1 VSTSSPAVAS
11 APSRLLSASDLVMIA
26 VVVVW
31 GTNYALVKDALDT
44 MPPRAFMALRFAL
57 AAVAMGLVLWK
68 VEGHKPL
75 PRKVFLR
82 LAGLGFVGNT
92 LYQLCFIE
100 GLARTTAANSG
111 MLTAVSPVV
120 TATLGAALGIEK
132 LRRPVV
138 VGLSLAVVGTLLVV
152 GARGPELGAAT
163 WLGDA
168 LIVGSSLCW
177 SIYTVGT
184 RALGAEVSAL
194 RVTAI
199 TMLTGAPGVV
209 LAGASQVVAMDAS
222 RVGTTGWVALVYSA
236 LFPLVLAYFFWFR
249 SVQQVGTNRTT
260 LYGTGIPVVAAL
272 SAWAVRGER
281 PTLFQVLGA
290 SLILAGVLLSRRKD
304 AAITKA

>member
-1 VSTSSPAVAS
+1 MSTSSPAVA
-11 APSRLLSASDLVMIA
+11 APARLLSASDLAMLA

-31 GTNYALVKDALDT
+31 GTNYTLVKDALEG
-44 MPPRAFMALRFAL
+44 MPARAFMSLRFGL
-57 AAVAMGLVLWK
+57 AALAMGLVLLA
-68 VEGHKPL
+68 VEGHKPM
-75 PRKVFLR
+75 PWKTFLR
-82 LAGLGFVGNT
+82 LTALGFVGNT

-120 TATLGAALGIEK
+120 TAALGAALGIER

-138 VGLSLAVVGTLLVV
+138 AGLSLAVVGTLLVV
-152 GARGPELGAAT
+152 GARGPNLGAET
-163 WLGDA
+163 WTGDA

-184 RALGAEVSAL
+184 RAVGEGLSAL

-209 LAGASQVVAMDAS
+209 LAGASQVITMDAS
-222 RVGTTGWVALVYSA
+222 RVGAAGWVALVYSA
-236 LFPLVLAYFFWFR
+236 LVPLVLAYFVWFR

-272 SAWAVRGER
+272 TAWAVRGER

-290 SLILAGVLLSRRKD
+290 ALILTGVLISRRKD
-304 AAITKA
+304 TAITKA

>member
-1 VSTSSPAVAS
+1 MSTSSPAVA
-11 APSRLLSASDLVMIA
+11 APARLLSASDLAMIA
-26 VVVVW
+26 VVVIW
-31 GTNYALVKDALDT
+31 GTNYTLVKDALDG

-57 AAVAMGLVLWK
+57 AALAMGGVLWA

-75 PRKVFLR
+75 PWKVFLR
-82 LAGLGFVGNT
+82 LTALGFVGNT

-120 TATLGAALGIEK
+120 TAALGAALGIER

-138 VGLSLAVVGTLLVV
+138 IGLSLAVVGTLLVV
-152 GARGPELGAAT
+152 GARGPDLGAAT
-163 WLGDA
+163 WTGNA

-184 RALGAEVSAL
+184 RAVGAEVSPL
-194 RVTAI
+194 RITAI

-209 LAGASQVVAMDAS
+209 LAGASQVIAMDAS
-222 RVGTTGWVALVYSA
+222 RVSAAGWLALVYSA
-236 LFPLVLAYFFWFR
+236 LVPLVLAYFVWFR

-272 SAWAVRGER
+272 TAWAVRGER
-281 PTLFQVLGA
+281 PTLLQALGTA
-290 SLILAGVLLSRRKD
+290 LILAGVLLSRRKD